1 MTFLSHPWWTGA
13 LRFCLGVYLL
23 LILYLSL
30 APQPLEEVEVN
41 DKFGHLI
48 AFFGLGL
55 LADLAFPKHK
65 FGWLEMLN
73 LFAIGVL
80 IEVMQYHTQ
89 YRTAS
94 FTDLVADGLGL
105 ILYKLIRDWLLKRFR
120 SIHKTCG

>member
-13 LRFCLGVYLL
+13 LRVCLGVYLL
-23 LILYLSL
+23 FILYLSL
-30 APQPLEEVEVN
+30 APQPLEEVEIN

-55 LADLAFPKHK
+55 LTDLAFPKHK
-65 FGWLEMLN
+65 FGWLVMLN

-80 IEVMQYHTQ
+80 IEAMQYHTQ

-94 FTDLVADGLGL
+94 IADLIADALGL
-105 ILYKLIRDWLLKRFR
+105 LGYWLTRHWLIKQ
-120 SIHKTCG
+120 KN